1 MVRSLPH
8 PSAFAEIDA
17 KRIAGNTVVVL
28 VHALAFAVLMAP
40 STWEPP
46 VPAPRLEVVVPVVA
60 EPRLPPPIPPPPVDP
75 IRLPRE
81 TRTPT
86 PIPTPRVDNTPVT
99 DTAPVL
105 DTGTELAE
113 PSDDAGPVVDTFD
126 PGPPQ
131 VETLAYDVS
140 PAPRYPRQALR
151 SSAEGT
157 VVLKVLVDEQ
167 GRPQE
172 VMVERSSGHRLLDQA
187 ARDQVLAKWRFHPAT
202 RGGRAVAAYALVPIA
217 FNLP

>member
-1 MVRSLPH
+1 MVRSLSH

-17 KRIAGNTVVVL
+17 KRVAGNTVVVL

-40 STWEPP
+40 SSWEPP
-46 VPAPRLEVVVPVVA
+46 VPAPRLEVVVPIIA
-60 EPRLPPPIPPPPVDP
+60 ERDPPPPIPPPPTDP
-75 IRLPRE
+75 IRLPER
-81 TRTPT
+81 RPT
-86 PIPTPRVDNTPVT
+86 PIPTPQVDTTPVT
-99 DTAPVL
+99 NTTPVL
-105 DTGTELAE
+105 DAGTEAAL

-151 SSAEGT
+151 SSAQGT
-157 VVLKVLVDEQ
+157 VVLKVLVDAQ
-167 GRPQE
+167 GRPQD
-172 VMVERSSGHRLLDQA
+172 VVIERSSGHRLLDQA

-202 RGGRAVAAYALVPIA
+202 REGRAVAAYALVPIA
-217 FNLP
+217 FTLP

>member
-8 PSAFAEIDA
+8 PSAFADVDA

-28 VHALAFAVLMAP
+28 VHALVFAVLMAP
-40 STWEPP
+40 SNWEPP
-46 VPAPRLEVVVPVVA
+46 VPAPRTTVVVPLLTP
-60 EPRLPPPIPPPPVDP
+60 PRPLPPVVPPPPSQPVQ
-75 IRLPRE
+75 PRVA
-81 TRTPT
+81 PT
-86 PIPTPRVDNTPVT
+86 PVPTPRIDTTPVT

-105 DTGTELAE
+105 DAGTEAAL
-113 PSDDAGPVVDTFD
+113 PSDDAGPVVDSFD

-131 VETLAYDVS
+131 VETLAYDAS

-151 SSAEGT
+151 SGAEGT

-167 GRPQE
+167 GRPQD
-172 VMVERSSGHRLLDQA
+172 VAIERSSGHRLLDQA

-202 RGGRAVAAYALVPIA
+202 RQGRAIAAYALVPIA